1 MLLNEQSRHI
11 RATLS
16 AILKWNLAEEEH
28 FLDVRELSRF
38 DFVGCADAIE
48 GLDWK
53 KGGRWDTSG
62 LFGGIAPRVGV
73 DVDVGFKE
81 FGAEDVVVSR
91 VPEDVERLIWVLNSK
106 LPDCWVVEASLVDCV
121 VKVDA
126 VPCPLVRWDNQ
137 ELGNSQAR
145 WEFCWMNW
153 LGCRERVLLGC
164 WLF

>member
-11 RATLS
+11 RSTLS
-16 AILKWNLAEEEH
+16 AILEWNLAEEEH

-38 DFVGCADAIE
+38 DLVGCADVIE

-53 KGGRWDTSG
+53 KGRRWDTSG

-73 DVDVGFKE
+73 DVNAVFKE

-91 VPEDVERLIWVLNSK
+91 VPEDVERLIWVFNGK
-106 LPDCWVVEASLVDCV
+106 LPDCWIIEACLVDRV

-145 WEFCWMNW
+145 WEFSWTDW
-153 LGCRERVLLGC
+153 LG
-164 WLF
+164 